1 MLVHV
6 LVLGVLVD
14 LHAQRRE
21 LRQELLGEAG
31 VDQDAQPHHG
41 VGGRQQLRELVPDPL
56 GGDPAEFGGHAPHR
70 VQGLRVDPEPE
81 LRGEAGR
88 AEHPQRIVRERGL
101 GRGRGADRLPREVR
115 QAAERVGELV
125 ARHRD
130 RHRVHREVAPLQI
143 VDEAVAVP
151 HDRVAAHAVV
161 RVRAEGGHLD
171 LLAPEQAPDR
181 PEVGAGGPDRRAVR
195 PQDRLGRL
203 RARVRR
209 EIEVA
214 HAPAQHRVPDRAA
227 DQMQLEAAVREHPT
241 QFIGYGRDRD
251 FLTATVV
258 RHRRASLAES
268 ARMAEPSARP
278 GPGHSP
284 SGPVRGPQGNHPY
297 GTPPN
302 AYPQTGNGYAPI
314 GTPTPAPAPPQ
325 GKNVVR
331 SSLLMGAGSLVSRV
345 TGFGRTV
352 VISAAIGAG
361 LLGNSYTTAQYF
373 PQMIYEL
380 VLGGVFASI
389 ILPLFVKAH
398 KNDPDGGDAFA
409 QRLLTLAALVLGA
422 AAILVTACAPLIA
435 RFMANP
441 DQYDLVTEF
450 SYYMLPALL
459 FYGLFAIL
467 SGVLNSREHFGAP
480 MWVPILN
487 NLVVITVG
495 ALFYV
500 IYTRDAVP
508 VDGKLFNSADQV
520 TNGMVLLLGL
530 GTTAGVVLQVLCLAP
545 ALRKA
550 GFRWRLR
557 FDFKALPLR
566 TIRQMAAWTLLFVAA
581 NQIAVMAV
589 IKVANGAAAEQTAT
603 GPFVPGVTVY
613 NNAYL
618 MMMMAHGIVAVSVI
632 TALMPRMTRAADGRH
647 WPELADHLSN
657 GIRLASFLL
666 VPIAAA
672 FIALHEPIGLMI
684 FQWGAYTPEEALA
697 TGQVL
702 AMAGIV
708 LLPFSISQLQIY
720 AFYAQTDTRT
730 VAMFNLP
737 VIAIRIGGYLLA
749 FAFLPPEWVVVG
761 LFAAN
766 GVSYLVSLLLSM
778 SLLRRRIGLLGMRK
792 TLNGLVRTTT
802 AAVIAGGVA
811 YGGWLLWPDLP
822 VDGGMAKLGQFAASI
837 VLGLVLLGVY
847 FAACLVL
854 RVTETA
860 SLQATVRAKLRR

>member
-1 MLVHV
+1 
-6 LVLGVLVD
+6 
-14 LHAQRRE
+14 
-21 LRQELLGEAG
+21 
-31 VDQDAQPHHG
+31 
-41 VGGRQQLRELVPDPL
+41 
-56 GGDPAEFGGHAPHR
+56 
-70 VQGLRVDPEPE
+70 
-81 LRGEAGR
+81 
-88 AEHPQRIVRERGL
+88 
-101 GRGRGADRLPREVR
+101 
-115 QAAERVGELV
+115 
-125 ARHRD
+125 
-130 RHRVHREVAPLQI
+130 
-143 VDEAVAVP
+143 
-151 HDRVAAHAVV
+151 
-161 RVRAEGGHLD
+161 
-171 LLAPEQAPDR
+171 
-181 PEVGAGGPDRRAVR
+181 
-195 PQDRLGRL
+195 
-203 RARVRR
+203 
-209 EIEVA
+209 
-214 HAPAQHRVPDRAA
+214 
-227 DQMQLEAAVREHPT
+227 
-241 QFIGYGRDRD
+241 
-251 FLTATVV
+251 
-258 RHRRASLAES
+258 
-268 ARMAEPSARP
+268 MAEPSARP
-278 GPGHSP
+278 GGPGHSP
-284 SGPVRGPQGNHPY
+284 SGPVRGPQGNPHR
-297 GTPPN
+297 TPPN
-302 AYPQTGNGYAPI
+302 AYPPPGPQTGNGYAPI
-314 GTPTPAPAPPQ
+314 GNPVPPPAAPQPAPQ

-389 ILPLFVKAH
+389 IMPLFVKAH
-398 KNDPDGGDAFA
+398 KNDADGGDAFA
-409 QRLLTLAALVLGA
+409 QRLLTLAALVLGGA
-422 AAILVTACAPLIA
+422 AVIVTLCAPLISL
-435 RFMANP
+435 FMANP
-441 DQYDLVTEF
+441 AQRDLVTEF

-459 FYGLFAIL
+459 LYGLFAIL

-480 MWVPILN
+480 MWVPIIN

-495 ALFYV
+495 AVFYV
-500 IYTRDAVP
+500 VYTRDAVP
-508 VDGKLFNSADQV
+508 DANGDIFNSADQV
-520 TNGMVLLLGL
+520 TNGMILLLGA
-530 GTTAGVVLQVLCLAP
+530 GTTLGVVIQVLCLAP
-545 ALRKA
+545 ALRRA
-550 GFRWRLR
+550 GFHWRLR
-557 FDFKALPLR
+557 FDFKRLPLAD
-566 TIRQMAAWTLLFVAA
+566 IRRLAAWTLLFVVA

-589 IKVANGAAAEQTAT
+589 IKVANLAVEGQTDD

-632 TALMPRMTRAADGRH
+632 TALMPRMTRAADDRR

-672 FIALHEPIGLMI
+672 FIALHEPIALMI
-684 FQWGAYTPEEALA
+684 FQWGAYEPEQAIA

-702 AMAGIV
+702 LMAGIV

-730 VAMFNLP
+730 VAVFNFP

-749 FAFLPPEWVVVG
+749 FAFLPAQWVVVG

-778 SLLRRRIGLLGMRK
+778 GLLRKRIGLLGMRK
-792 TLNGLVRTTT
+792 TMSGLVRTTT
-802 AAVIAGGVA
+802 AAAVAGGVA

-822 VDGGMAKLGQFAASI
+822 ADGGMAKVGQFAASI
-837 VLGLVLLGVY
+837 VLGIVLLGVY

>member
-1 MLVHV
+1 
-6 LVLGVLVD
+6 
-14 LHAQRRE
+14 
-21 LRQELLGEAG
+21 
-31 VDQDAQPHHG
+31 
-41 VGGRQQLRELVPDPL
+41 
-56 GGDPAEFGGHAPHR
+56 
-70 VQGLRVDPEPE
+70 
-81 LRGEAGR
+81 
-88 AEHPQRIVRERGL
+88 
-101 GRGRGADRLPREVR
+101 
-115 QAAERVGELV
+115 
-125 ARHRD
+125 
-130 RHRVHREVAPLQI
+130 
-143 VDEAVAVP
+143 
-151 HDRVAAHAVV
+151 
-161 RVRAEGGHLD
+161 
-171 LLAPEQAPDR
+171 
-181 PEVGAGGPDRRAVR
+181 
-195 PQDRLGRL
+195 
-203 RARVRR
+203 
-209 EIEVA
+209 
-214 HAPAQHRVPDRAA
+214 
-227 DQMQLEAAVREHPT
+227 
-241 QFIGYGRDRD
+241 
-251 FLTATVV
+251 
-258 RHRRASLAES
+258 
-268 ARMAEPSARP
+268 MAEPSARP
-278 GPGHSP
+278 GSGPGHSP
-284 SGPVRGPQGNHPY
+284 SGPHRGPHPY

-314 GTPTPAPAPPQ
+314 GAPVPAPAPRPQ

-389 ILPLFVKAH
+389 IMPLFVKAH
-398 KNDPDGGDAFA
+398 KNDADGGDAFA

-422 AAILVTACAPLIA
+422 AAILVTLCAPLISL
-435 RFMANP
+435 FMANP
-441 DQYDLVTEF
+441 AQRDLVTEF

-459 FYGLFAIL
+459 LYGLFAIL

-480 MWVPILN
+480 MWVPIIN

-495 ALFYV
+495 AAFYL

-508 VDGKLFNSADQV
+508 DANGDIFNSADQV
-520 TNGMVLLLGL
+520 TNGMIVLLGA
-530 GTTAGVVLQVLCLAP
+530 GTTLGVVIQVLCLAP

-557 FDFKALPLR
+557 FDFRSLPLR
-566 TIRQMAAWTLLFVAA
+566 TIRQLAAWTLLFVAA

-589 IKVANGAAAEQTAT
+589 IKVANAATENPPE
-603 GPFVPGVTVY
+603 GVFVPGVTVY

-632 TALMPRMTRAADGRH
+632 TALMPRMTRAADDRR
-647 WPELADHLSN
+647 WPELAGHLSS

-672 FIALHEPIGLMI
+672 FVALHEPIALMI
-684 FQWGAYTPEEALA
+684 FQWGAYEPEQAVA

-702 AMAGIV
+702 LMAGLV

-730 VAMFNLP
+730 VGLFNLP
-737 VIAIRIGGYLLA
+737 VIAFRIGGYLLA
-749 FAFLPPEWVVVG
+749 FAFLPAEWVVVG
-761 LFAAN
+761 LFASN

-778 SLLRRRIGLLGMRK
+778 SLLRKRIGLLDMKK
-792 TLNGLVRTTT
+792 TANGLVRTTA
-802 AAVIAGGVA
+802 AAVIAGAVA
-811 YGGWLLWPDLP
+811 YGGWLLWPELP
-822 VDGGMAKLGQFAASI
+822 VDGGMAKLGQFASSI

-847 FAACLVL
+847 FAACLVF

>member
-1 MLVHV
+1 
-6 LVLGVLVD
+6 
-14 LHAQRRE
+14 
-21 LRQELLGEAG
+21 
-31 VDQDAQPHHG
+31 
-41 VGGRQQLRELVPDPL
+41 
-56 GGDPAEFGGHAPHR
+56 
-70 VQGLRVDPEPE
+70 
-81 LRGEAGR
+81 
-88 AEHPQRIVRERGL
+88 
-101 GRGRGADRLPREVR
+101 
-115 QAAERVGELV
+115 
-125 ARHRD
+125 
-130 RHRVHREVAPLQI
+130 
-143 VDEAVAVP
+143 
-151 HDRVAAHAVV
+151 
-161 RVRAEGGHLD
+161 
-171 LLAPEQAPDR
+171 
-181 PEVGAGGPDRRAVR
+181 
-195 PQDRLGRL
+195 
-203 RARVRR
+203 
-209 EIEVA
+209 
-214 HAPAQHRVPDRAA
+214 
-227 DQMQLEAAVREHPT
+227 
-241 QFIGYGRDRD
+241 
-251 FLTATVV
+251 
-258 RHRRASLAES
+258 
-268 ARMAEPSARP
+268 MAEPSARP
-278 GPGHSP
+278 GSGPGHSP
-284 SGPVRGPQGNHPY
+284 SGPHRGPHPY

-314 GTPTPAPAPPQ
+314 GAPVPAPAPRPQ

-389 ILPLFVKAH
+389 IMPLFVKAH
-398 KNDPDGGDAFA
+398 KNDADGGDAFA

-422 AAILVTACAPLIA
+422 AAILVTLCAPLISL
-435 RFMANP
+435 FMANP
-441 DQYDLVTEF
+441 AQRDLVTEF

-459 FYGLFAIL
+459 LYGLFAIL

-480 MWVPILN
+480 MWVPIIN

-495 ALFYV
+495 AAFYL

-508 VDGKLFNSADQV
+508 DANGDIFNSADQV
-520 TNGMVLLLGL
+520 TNGMIVLLGA
-530 GTTAGVVLQVLCLAP
+530 GTTLGVVIQVLCLAP

-557 FDFKALPLR
+557 FDFRSLPLR
-566 TIRQMAAWTLLFVAA
+566 TIRQLAAWTLLFVAA

-589 IKVANGAAAEQTAT
+589 IKVANAATEN
-603 GPFVPGVTVY
+603 PPESVFVPGVTVY

-632 TALMPRMTRAADGRH
+632 TALMPRMTRAADDRR
-647 WPELADHLSN
+647 WPELAGHLSS

-672 FIALHEPIGLMI
+672 FVALHEPIALMI
-684 FQWGAYTPEEALA
+684 FQWGAYEPEQAVA

-702 AMAGIV
+702 LMAGLV

-730 VAMFNLP
+730 VGLFNLP
-737 VIAIRIGGYLLA
+737 VIAFRIGGYLLA
-749 FAFLPPEWVVVG
+749 FAFLPAEWVVVG
-761 LFAAN
+761 LFASN

-778 SLLRRRIGLLGMRK
+778 SLLRKRIGLLDMKK
-792 TLNGLVRTTT
+792 TANGLVRTTA
-802 AAVIAGGVA
+802 AAVIAGAVA
-811 YGGWLLWPDLP
+811 YGGWLLWPELP
-822 VDGGMAKLGQFAASI
+822 VDGGMAKLGQFASSI

-847 FAACLVL
+847 FAACLVF

>member
-1 MLVHV
+1 MA
-6 LVLGVLVD
+6 D
-14 LHAQRRE
+14 
-21 LRQELLGEAG
+21 
-31 VDQDAQPHHG
+31 PH
-41 VGGRQQLRELVPDPL
+41 
-56 GGDPAEFGGHAPHR
+56 
-70 VQGLRVDPEPE
+70 
-81 LRGEAGR
+81 
-88 AEHPQRIVRERGL
+88 
-101 GRGRGADRLPREVR
+101 
-115 QAAERVGELV
+115 
-125 ARHRD
+125 
-130 RHRVHREVAPLQI
+130 
-143 VDEAVAVP
+143 
-151 HDRVAAHAVV
+151 
-161 RVRAEGGHLD
+161 
-171 LLAPEQAPDR
+171 
-181 PEVGAGGPDRRAVR
+181 
-195 PQDRLGRL
+195 
-203 RARVRR
+203 
-209 EIEVA
+209 
-214 HAPAQHRVPDRAA
+214 
-227 DQMQLEAAVREHPT
+227 
-241 QFIGYGRDRD
+241 
-251 FLTATVV
+251 
-258 RHRRASLAES
+258 
-268 ARMAEPSARP
+268 ARP

-284 SGPVRGPQGNHPY
+284 SGPGRGPY
-297 GTPPN
+297 GTPPPN
-302 AYPQTGNGYAPI
+302 AYPPPGPQTGNGYAPL
-314 GTPTPAPAPPQ
+314 GAPAPAPAPQPQ

-389 ILPLFVKAH
+389 IMPLFVKAH

-409 QRLLTLAALVLGA
+409 QRLLTLATLVLGA
-422 AAILVTACAPLIA
+422 AAVVVTLCAPIIA
-435 RFMANP
+435 RFMSSP
-441 DQYDLVTEF
+441 EQYDLVTEF

-459 FYGLFAIL
+459 LYGLFAVL

-480 MWVPILN
+480 MWVPIIN
-487 NLVVITVG
+487 NLVVIAVG

-508 VDGKLFNSADQV
+508 NADGDIFVSASQV
-520 TNGMVLLLGL
+520 TNGMIMLLGL
-530 GTTAGVVLQVLCLAP
+530 GTTAGVVIQVVCLAP

-550 GFRWRLR
+550 GFHWRLR

-566 TIRQMAAWTLLFVAA
+566 EIRRMAAWTLLFVAA
-581 NQIAVMAV
+581 NQVAVMAV
-589 IKVANGAAAEQTAT
+589 IKVANAASAVDSDV
-603 GPFVPGVTVY
+603 FVPGVTVY

-632 TALMPRMTRAADGRH
+632 TALMPRMTRAADDRR

-672 FIALHEPIGLMI
+672 FVALHEPIALAI
-684 FQWGAYTPEEALA
+684 FQWGAYQPAEAIA

-702 AMAGIV
+702 LMAGVV

-720 AFYAQTDTRT
+720 AFYAQTDTKA
-730 VAMFNLP
+730 VAMFSLP

-749 FAFLPPEWVVVG
+749 FAFLPAQWVVVG
-761 LFAAN
+761 LFASN

-778 SLLRRRIGLLGMRK
+778 TLLRKRIGLLGMRK
-792 TLNGLVRTTT
+792 TLNGLVRTGA

-811 YGGWLLWPDLP
+811 YGGWLLWPELP
-822 VDGGMAKLGQFAASI
+822 SEGGMAKLGQFGATV
-837 VLGLVLLGVY
+837 VLGIVLLGVY
-847 FAACLVL
+847 FAACLVF

>member
-1 MLVHV
+1 
-6 LVLGVLVD
+6 
-14 LHAQRRE
+14 
-21 LRQELLGEAG
+21 
-31 VDQDAQPHHG
+31 
-41 VGGRQQLRELVPDPL
+41 
-56 GGDPAEFGGHAPHR
+56 
-70 VQGLRVDPEPE
+70 
-81 LRGEAGR
+81 
-88 AEHPQRIVRERGL
+88 
-101 GRGRGADRLPREVR
+101 
-115 QAAERVGELV
+115 
-125 ARHRD
+125 
-130 RHRVHREVAPLQI
+130 
-143 VDEAVAVP
+143 
-151 HDRVAAHAVV
+151 
-161 RVRAEGGHLD
+161 
-171 LLAPEQAPDR
+171 
-181 PEVGAGGPDRRAVR
+181 
-195 PQDRLGRL
+195 
-203 RARVRR
+203 
-209 EIEVA
+209 
-214 HAPAQHRVPDRAA
+214 
-227 DQMQLEAAVREHPT
+227 
-241 QFIGYGRDRD
+241 
-251 FLTATVV
+251 
-258 RHRRASLAES
+258 
-268 ARMAEPSARP
+268 
-278 GPGHSP
+278 
-284 SGPVRGPQGNHPY
+284 
-297 GTPPN
+297 
-302 AYPQTGNGYAPI
+302 
-314 GTPTPAPAPPQ
+314 
-325 GKNVVR
+325 
-331 SSLLMGAGSLVSRV
+331 MGAGSLVSRV

-409 QRLLTLAALVLGA
+409 QRLLTLATLVLGG
-422 AAILVTACAPLIA
+422 AAILVTVSAPLIA

-441 DQYDLVTEF
+441 VQYDLVTQF
-450 SYYMLPALL
+450 SYFMLPALL

-495 ALFYV
+495 AVFYV
-500 IYTRDAVP
+500 VYTRDAMPDAVT
-508 VDGKLFNSADQV
+508 GKLFDSADQV

-589 IKVANGAAAEQTAT
+589 IKVANAASDPERIGDTA
-603 GPFVPGVTVY
+603 GFVPGVTVY

-632 TALMPRMTRAADGRH
+632 TALMPRMTRAADGRL

-672 FIALHEPIGLMI
+672 FIALHEPLGLMI
-684 FQWGAYTPEEALA
+684 FQWGAYTPEQALA

-749 FAFLPPEWVVVG
+749 FAFLPAEWVVVG

-778 SLLRRRIGLLGMRK
+778 SLLRKRIGLLGMRK
-792 TLNGLVRTTT
+792 TMNGLVRTTS
-802 AAVIAGGVA
+802 AAVIAGAVA

-822 VDGGMAKLGQFAASI
+822 AEGGMAKLGQFGASI

-847 FAACLVL
+847 FAACLVF

-860 SLQATVRAKLRR
+860 SLQSTVRAKLRR

>member
-1 MLVHV
+1 
-6 LVLGVLVD
+6 
-14 LHAQRRE
+14 
-21 LRQELLGEAG
+21 
-31 VDQDAQPHHG
+31 
-41 VGGRQQLRELVPDPL
+41 
-56 GGDPAEFGGHAPHR
+56 
-70 VQGLRVDPEPE
+70 
-81 LRGEAGR
+81 
-88 AEHPQRIVRERGL
+88 
-101 GRGRGADRLPREVR
+101 
-115 QAAERVGELV
+115 
-125 ARHRD
+125 
-130 RHRVHREVAPLQI
+130 
-143 VDEAVAVP
+143 
-151 HDRVAAHAVV
+151 
-161 RVRAEGGHLD
+161 
-171 LLAPEQAPDR
+171 
-181 PEVGAGGPDRRAVR
+181 
-195 PQDRLGRL
+195 
-203 RARVRR
+203 
-209 EIEVA
+209 
-214 HAPAQHRVPDRAA
+214 
-227 DQMQLEAAVREHPT
+227 
-241 QFIGYGRDRD
+241 
-251 FLTATVV
+251 
-258 RHRRASLAES
+258 
-268 ARMAEPSARP
+268 MAEPSARP

-284 SGPVRGPQGNHPY
+284 SGPVRGPQGNNPY

-302 AYPQTGNGYAPI
+302 AYPPPGPQTGNGYAPI
-314 GTPTPAPAPPQ
+314 GTPAPPPAPAPPQ

-389 ILPLFVKAH
+389 IMPLFVKAH

-435 RFMANP
+435 RFMASP
-441 DQYDLVTEF
+441 VQYDLVTEF

-495 ALFYV
+495 AAFYV
-500 IYTRDAVP
+500 VFTRDAVP
-508 VDGKLFNSADQV
+508 DASGDIFDSADQV

-545 ALRKA
+545 FLRKA
-550 GFRWRLR
+550 GFRWRVR

-589 IKVANGAAAEQTAT
+589 IKVANAASDPDRLGDAA
-603 GPFVPGVTVY
+603 GFVPGVTVY

-647 WPELADHLSN
+647 WSELADHLSN

-684 FQWGAYTPEEALA
+684 FQWGAYAPEEALA

-792 TLNGLVRTTT
+792 TMNGLVRTTT

>member
-1 MLVHV
+1 
-6 LVLGVLVD
+6 
-14 LHAQRRE
+14 
-21 LRQELLGEAG
+21 
-31 VDQDAQPHHG
+31 
-41 VGGRQQLRELVPDPL
+41 
-56 GGDPAEFGGHAPHR
+56 
-70 VQGLRVDPEPE
+70 
-81 LRGEAGR
+81 
-88 AEHPQRIVRERGL
+88 
-101 GRGRGADRLPREVR
+101 
-115 QAAERVGELV
+115 
-125 ARHRD
+125 
-130 RHRVHREVAPLQI
+130 
-143 VDEAVAVP
+143 
-151 HDRVAAHAVV
+151 
-161 RVRAEGGHLD
+161 
-171 LLAPEQAPDR
+171 
-181 PEVGAGGPDRRAVR
+181 
-195 PQDRLGRL
+195 
-203 RARVRR
+203 
-209 EIEVA
+209 
-214 HAPAQHRVPDRAA
+214 
-227 DQMQLEAAVREHPT
+227 
-241 QFIGYGRDRD
+241 
-251 FLTATVV
+251 
-258 RHRRASLAES
+258 
-268 ARMAEPSARP
+268 MAEPSARP

-284 SGPVRGPQGNHPY
+284 TGPVRGPHGNPHASPS
-297 GTPPN
+297 N
-302 AYPQTGNGYAPI
+302 AYPPPGPQTGNGYTPI
-314 GTPTPAPAPPQ
+314 GAPVPPPAAPRPQ

-389 ILPLFVKAH
+389 IMPLFVKAH
-398 KNDPDGGDAFA
+398 KNDADGGDAFA
-409 QRLLTLAALVLGA
+409 QRLLTLAALVLGG
-422 AAILVTACAPLIA
+422 AAILVTLCAPLISL
-435 RFMANP
+435 FMASP
-441 DQYDLVTEF
+441 DQRDLVTEF

-459 FYGLFAIL
+459 LYGLFAIL

-480 MWVPILN
+480 MWVPIIN

-495 ALFYV
+495 AVFYMV
-500 IYTRDAVP
+500 YTRDAVP
-508 VDGKLFNSADQV
+508 DANGDLFNSADQV
-520 TNGMVLLLGL
+520 TSGMIVLLGA
-530 GTTAGVVLQVLCLAP
+530 GTTAGVVIQVLCLAP

-557 FDFKALPLR
+557 FDFKRLPLR
-566 TIRQMAAWTLLFVAA
+566 DIRRLAAWTLLFVAA

-589 IKVANGAAAEQTAT
+589 IKVANLASDPDRLADDSV
-603 GPFVPGVTVY
+603 FVPGVTVY

-632 TALMPRMTRAADGRH
+632 TALMPRMTRAADDRR
-647 WPELADHLSN
+647 WPELADHLSS

-684 FQWGAYTPEEALA
+684 FQWGAYTPAEALA

-702 AMAGIV
+702 LMAGIV

-749 FAFLPPEWVVVG
+749 FAFLPAQWVVVG
-761 LFAAN
+761 LFASN

-778 SLLRRRIGLLGMRK
+778 SLLRKRIGLLDMRK
-792 TLNGLVRTTT
+792 TANGLVRTGA
-802 AAVIAGGVA
+802 AAVIAGAVA
-811 YGGWLLWPDLP
+811 YGGWVLWPDLP
-822 VDGGMAKLGQFAASI
+822 AEGGLAKVGQFASSI
-837 VLGLVLLGVY
+837 VLGLLLLGVY
-847 FAACLVL
+847 FAACLVF

>member
-1 MLVHV
+1 
-6 LVLGVLVD
+6 
-14 LHAQRRE
+14 
-21 LRQELLGEAG
+21 
-31 VDQDAQPHHG
+31 
-41 VGGRQQLRELVPDPL
+41 
-56 GGDPAEFGGHAPHR
+56 
-70 VQGLRVDPEPE
+70 
-81 LRGEAGR
+81 
-88 AEHPQRIVRERGL
+88 
-101 GRGRGADRLPREVR
+101 
-115 QAAERVGELV
+115 
-125 ARHRD
+125 
-130 RHRVHREVAPLQI
+130 
-143 VDEAVAVP
+143 
-151 HDRVAAHAVV
+151 
-161 RVRAEGGHLD
+161 
-171 LLAPEQAPDR
+171 
-181 PEVGAGGPDRRAVR
+181 
-195 PQDRLGRL
+195 
-203 RARVRR
+203 
-209 EIEVA
+209 
-214 HAPAQHRVPDRAA
+214 
-227 DQMQLEAAVREHPT
+227 
-241 QFIGYGRDRD
+241 
-251 FLTATVV
+251 
-258 RHRRASLAES
+258 
-268 ARMAEPSARP
+268 MAEPSARP
-278 GPGHSP
+278 GRPGHSP
-284 SGPVRGPQGNHPY
+284 SGPVRGPHGSNPY

-302 AYPQTGNGYAPI
+302 AYPPPGPQTGNGYAPL
-314 GTPTPAPAPPQ
+314 GAPVPPPAPATPPRPQ

-389 ILPLFVKAH
+389 IMPLFVKAH

-441 DQYDLVTEF
+441 VQYDLVTEF

-459 FYGLFAIL
+459 LYGLFAIL

-480 MWVPILN
+480 MWVPIIN

-508 VDGKLFNSADQV
+508 NADGEIFAGADQV
-520 TNGMVLLLGL
+520 TNGMILLLGL
-530 GTTAGVVLQVLCLAP
+530 GTTAGVVIQVVCLAP

-550 GFRWRLR
+550 GFRWRWR
-557 FDFKALPLR
+557 FDFKSLPLG
-566 TIRQMAAWTLLFVAA
+566 TIRRMAAWTLLFVAA

-589 IKVANGAAAEQTAT
+589 IKVANAASDSERTADLEV
-603 GPFVPGVTVY
+603 FVPGVTVY

-632 TALMPRMTRAADGRH
+632 TALMPRMTRAADDRR

-672 FIALHEPIGLMI
+672 FIALHEPIALMI
-684 FQWGAYTPEEALA
+684 FQWGAYMPAEALA

-702 AMAGIV
+702 LMAGIV
-708 LLPFSISQLQIY
+708 LLPFSVSQLQIY
-720 AFYAQTDTRT
+720 AFYAQTDTKA

-749 FAFLPPEWVVVG
+749 FAFLPAQWVVVG
-761 LFAAN
+761 LFASN

-778 SLLRRRIGLLGMRK
+778 SLLRKRIGLLGMRK
-792 TLNGLVRTTT
+792 TMNGLVRTTT

-822 VDGGMAKLGQFAASI
+822 VDGAMAKLGQFGASI

>member
-1 MLVHV
+1 
-6 LVLGVLVD
+6 
-14 LHAQRRE
+14 
-21 LRQELLGEAG
+21 
-31 VDQDAQPHHG
+31 
-41 VGGRQQLRELVPDPL
+41 
-56 GGDPAEFGGHAPHR
+56 
-70 VQGLRVDPEPE
+70 
-81 LRGEAGR
+81 
-88 AEHPQRIVRERGL
+88 
-101 GRGRGADRLPREVR
+101 
-115 QAAERVGELV
+115 
-125 ARHRD
+125 
-130 RHRVHREVAPLQI
+130 
-143 VDEAVAVP
+143 
-151 HDRVAAHAVV
+151 
-161 RVRAEGGHLD
+161 
-171 LLAPEQAPDR
+171 
-181 PEVGAGGPDRRAVR
+181 
-195 PQDRLGRL
+195 
-203 RARVRR
+203 
-209 EIEVA
+209 
-214 HAPAQHRVPDRAA
+214 
-227 DQMQLEAAVREHPT
+227 
-241 QFIGYGRDRD
+241 
-251 FLTATVV
+251 
-258 RHRRASLAES
+258 
-268 ARMAEPSARP
+268 MAEPSARP
-278 GPGHSP
+278 GSGHSP
-284 SGPVRGPQGNHPY
+284 TGPVRGPHGNPH
-297 GTPPN
+297 GNPPN
-302 AYPQTGNGYAPI
+302 AYRPQTGNGYAPI
-314 GTPTPAPAPPQ
+314 GTPVPQPVNPPPPQ

-389 ILPLFVKAH
+389 IMPLFVKAH

-435 RFMANP
+435 LFMANP
-441 DQYDLVTEF
+441 AQQDLVTEF

-459 FYGLFAIL
+459 LYGLFAIL

-480 MWVPILN
+480 MWVPIIN

-495 ALFYV
+495 ALFYA
-500 IYTRDAVP
+500 IYTRDAAP
-508 VDGKLFNSADQV
+508 DAQGELFNTADQV
-520 TNGMVLLLGL
+520 TNGMIVLLGA
-530 GTTAGVVLQVLCLAP
+530 GTTAGVVIQVLCLAP

-557 FDFKALPLR
+557 FDFGNLPLR
-566 TIRQMAAWTLLFVAA
+566 TIRRMAAWTLLFVAA

-589 IKVANGAAAEQTAT
+589 IKVANAATENPPE
-603 GPFVPGVTVY
+603 GVFVPGVTVY

-632 TALMPRMTRAADGRH
+632 TALMPRMTRAADDRR
-647 WPELADHLSN
+647 WPELAGHLSS

-672 FIALHEPIGLMI
+672 FIALHEPIALMI
-684 FQWGAYTPEEALA
+684 FQWGAYDAEQALA
-697 TGQVL
+697 TGDVL
-702 AMAGIV
+702 LMAGIV

-749 FAFLPPEWVVVG
+749 FAFLPAQWVVVG
-761 LFAAN
+761 LFASN

-778 SLLRRRIGLLGMRK
+778 SLLRKRIGLLDMRK
-792 TLNGLVRTTT
+792 TANGLVRTG
-802 AAVIAGGVA
+802 AAAAIAGAVA

-822 VDGGMAKLGQFAASI
+822 AEGTLAKLGQFGSSI

-847 FAACLVL
+847 FAACLVF